1 MNNTVH
7 PNHWRFRRFE
17 VSITHHAFKETPLKK
32 SLINA
37 TLFASLALFLQAATA
52 GTVNITVLDAE
63 GKPAPDV
70 VILVRSTQ
78 GAPATPAAKPVLIEQ
93 SGLRFAPFLSVVP
106 VGSTVRFANRDPYDH
121 HVRSMPTGPLGA
133 TPPAQEFELR
143 LDGVEGAS
151 SGDGYS
157 APPPKR
163 KPGGSTTADLK
174 VTQTGALT
182 LGCHLHSSMRGHLYV
197 ADTPWFGKTDSNGKV
212 SIDNVPDAA
221 AEVVVW
227 HPDQL
232 TAQAPLKLQVAAGAN
247 AGSATLNFTPRRRR
261 GG

>member
-1 MNNTVH
+1 MKSPLIKT
-7 PNHWRFRRFE
+7 
-17 VSITHHAFKETPLKK
+17 AFC
-32 SLINA
+32 A
-37 TLFASLALFLQAATA
+37 TLALFLHAGIA

-78 GAPATPAAKPVLIEQ
+78 GAPSTAAATPVLIEQ

-121 HVRSMPTGPLGA
+121 HVRSMPSGPLGG

-157 APPPKR
+157 YSAPPPKR
-163 KPGGSTTADLK
+163 KPGGSSTADLK
-174 VTQTGALT
+174 VTQTGAIT

-197 ADTPWFGKTDSNGKV
+197 ADTPWFGKTDASGKV

>member
-1 MNNTVH
+1 LNNARH
-7 PNHWRFRRFE
+7 PKRWRFRRFAF
-17 VSITHHAFKETPLKK
+17 SIIPHRFEEPPLKPSWIK
-32 SLINA
+32 T
-37 TLFASLALFLQAATA
+37 TLCAALALFLQTANA

-78 GAPATPAAKPVLIEQ
+78 GASATAAAKPVLIEQ

-106 VGSTVRFANRDPYDH
+106 VGSTVRFANRDAYDH
-121 HVRSMPTGPLGA
+121 HIRSMPSGPLGG
-133 TPPAQEFELR
+133 TPPVQEFELR
-143 LDGVEGAS
+143 LDAATAAG

-157 APPPKR
+157 TPPPKR
-163 KPGGSTTADLK
+163 KAGGSTTADLK
-174 VTQTGALT
+174 VTQTGAIT

-197 ADTPWFGKTDSNGKV
+197 ADTPWFGKTDASGKV

-232 TAQAPLKLQVAAGAN
+232 AAQAPLKLQVAAGAN
-247 AGSATLNFTPRRRR
+247 AGNATLNFTPRKRR

>member
-17 VSITHHAFKETPLKK
+17 VSITHHAFEEASLKP

-37 TLFASLALFLQAATA
+37 ALCASLALLLQTATA

-78 GAPATPAAKPVLIEQ
+78 GAPATAAAKPVLIEQ

-157 APPPKR
+157 APPPRR

-174 VTQTGALT
+174 VTQTGAIT

-197 ADTPWFGKTDSNGKV
+197 ADTPWFGKTDASGKV

-232 TAQAPLKLQVAAGAN
+232 TAQAPLKMQVAAGAN
-247 AGSATLNFTPRRRR
+247 AGNATLNFTPRRRR

>member
-1 MNNTVH
+1 MAAS
-7 PNHWRFRRFE
+7 PNHPFE
-17 VSITHHAFKETPLKK
+17 EASLKP
-32 SLINA
+32 SLTQTA
-37 TLFASLALFLQAATA
+37 LCAALALFLQTGMA
-52 GTVNITVLDAE
+52 GSLNMTVLDAE

-78 GAPATPAAKPVLIEQ
+78 GAPATAAAKPVLIEQ
-93 SGLRFAPFLSVVP
+93 SGLRFAPFLSVVS
-106 VGSTVRFANRDPYDH
+106 VGSTVRFANRDTYDH
-121 HVRSMPTGPLGA
+121 HIRSMPSGPLGG
-133 TPPAQEFELR
+133 TPPVQEFELR
-143 LDGVEGAS
+143 LDGAAAAAG

-157 APPPKR
+157 TPPPKR
-163 KPGGSTTADLK
+163 KPGGTTTADLK
-174 VTQTGALT
+174 VTQTGAIT

-197 ADTPWFGKTDSNGKV
+197 ADTPWFGKTDANGKV

-247 AGSATLNFTPRRRR
+247 AGNATLNFTPRRRR